1 MKLRILSI
9 TFAIAFC
16 LLAARSARAD
26 SIDFQSAIGSGSG
39 QGGGGAQT
47 SQGGGG
53 SAVTQVQTVD
63 FGDVTGTVC
72 DCGEIAPAA
81 AEGAAPNASS
91 KGFPKFP
98 LYALAVAPLPC
109 IIGLCS
115 SGPPTLNP
123 PDNPPSNVP
132 EPLTIATLAAGLA
145 ALSGLRARRRM

>member
-1 MKLRILSI
+1 MGRQILSI

-26 SIDFQSAIGSGSG
+26 SIDFQSAVASGGG
-39 QGGGGAQT
+39 QSGGAQT
-47 SQGGGG
+47 SQGGGS
-53 SAVTQVQTVD
+53 SAGTQVQTVD

-72 DCGEIAPAA
+72 DCGEIAPAGDA
-81 AEGAAPNASS
+81 TTPGAAS

-98 LYALAVAPLPC
+98 LYALAVAPIPC

-115 SGPPTLNP
+115 SEPPRP
-123 PDNPPSNVP
+123 PDNPPDVP

-145 ALSGLRARRRM
+145 ALSGLRARRRI